1 MSPEHSLGRGWS
13 DETNH
18 VDYTVTI
25 CAAGIAAV
33 LLSSCTSAAQRNKDD
48 KKRMTSPYNPYPPGI
63 LPGDLNSEVERVLRE
78 VDLVENRALARWHA
92 LALPIVR
99 GNPPTLQNTGTEAIE
114 TLGELMNFDRNM
126 SPNRN
131 QACMSCHTRM
141 PDLAD
146 PSRR

>member
-1 MSPEHSLGRGWS
+1 MSPEHSLGRGWAMKP
-13 DETNH
+13 TNSIS
-18 VDYTVTI
+18 TVTI

-33 LLSSCTSAAQRNKDD
+33 LSSSCTSAVQRNKED
-48 KKRMTSPYNPYPPGI
+48 KKGMTSAYDPYPPGI

-99 GNPPTLQNTGTEAIE
+99 GQPPTLDRKSTEAIE
-114 TLGELMNFDRNM
+114 TLGELMSSDRNM

-131 QACMSCHTRM
+131 KASTSSQM
-141 PDLAD
+141 P
-146 PSRR
+146 